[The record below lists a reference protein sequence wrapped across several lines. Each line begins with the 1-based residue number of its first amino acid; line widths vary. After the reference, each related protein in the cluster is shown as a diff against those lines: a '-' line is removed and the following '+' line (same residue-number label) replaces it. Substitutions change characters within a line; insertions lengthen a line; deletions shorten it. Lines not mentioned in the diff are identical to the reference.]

1 MDEKAETN
9 VVNGFV
15 PMVKAEGHV
24 SIREAGAGA
33 VVAGGNVTMREA
45 GTAMF
50 IAGGDLT
57 MSEAGAGTMM
67 IGGNAELSEA
77 GVGNMLVGEATL
89 DGSRVG
95 VLLTAKAELH
105 DSTVVL
111 NTPQAVGL
119 GVAAGV
125 TMYLLGRLL
134 RRG

>member
-1 MDEKAETN
+1 MNEQAETN
-9 VVNGFV
+9 VVSGFF
-15 PMVKAEGHV
+15 PMVKAEGDV

-33 VVAGGNVTMREA
+33 IVAGGDVTMREA
-45 GTAMF
+45 GAGMF
-50 IAGGDLT
+50 IAGGDLE

-67 IGGNAELSEA
+67 VGGSARLSEA

-89 DGSRVG
+89 NGSRVG
-95 VLLTAKAELH
+95 VLLTAKADLH

-111 NTPQAVGL
+111 NTPQAIGL

-125 TMYLLGRLL
+125 TVFLLGKLF